1 MNDDRLKKDSTA
13 GREPRSTQDKL
24 RAAPEENFPV
34 ARERRRARNE
44 FQQTVLPSIPDIPG
58 FHLCWLAT
66 NSQYDPIHRRFSLG
80 YAPVRADEMPGYD
93 MYKVKEGDQSGHIM
107 CNEMLLCKM
116 PMDIYQDIM
125 LEHHHYQPMDEADK
139 IRVDQEQLVSQRD
152 RSGKAAGSIEGGL
165 PDESSVKLPHFS

>member
-1 MNDDRLKKDSTA
+1 MDSRLKRSA
-13 GREPRSTQDKL
+13 GESRSNRTEQDAS
-24 RAAPEENFPV
+24 RAAPEESFPV

-93 MYKVKEGDQSGHIM
+93 MYKVKDGDQSGHIM

-139 IRVDQEQLVSQRD
+139 IKVQQEQLVGQRD
-152 RSGKAAGSIEGGL
+152 RSGKAMGSIEGGL
-165 PDESSVKLPHFS
+165 PDESNVKLPHFN

>member
-58 FHLCWLAT
+58 FHSCWLAT

-80 YAPVRADEMPGYD
+80 YAPVRADELPGYD

>member
-125 LEHHHYQPMDEADK
+125 LEHHHFQPMDEADK

>member
-13 GREPRSTQDKL
+13 GREPRSAQDKS

-80 YAPVRADEMPGYD
+80 YTPVQADEMPGYD
-93 MYKVKEGDQSGHIM
+93 MYKVKDGDQSGHIM

-139 IRVDQEQLVSQRD
+139 IRVDQEQLVNQRD
-152 RSGKAAGSIEGGL
+152 RSGKAAGSIEGSL
-165 PDESSVKLPHFS
+165 PDESHVKLPFFS

>member
-1 MNDDRLKKDSTA
+1 MDSRLKRSA
-13 GREPRSTQDKL
+13 GESRKNRTEQDAP

-34 ARERRRARNE
+34 VRERRRARNE
-44 FQQTVLPSIPDIPG
+44 FQQTVLPTIPEIPN

-66 NSQYDPIHRRFSLG
+66 NSQYDPIHRRFTLG
-80 YAPVRADEMPGYD
+80 YMPVRADEMPGYD

-107 CNEMLLCKM
+107 CHEMLLCKM

-125 LEHHHYQPMDEADK
+125 LEHHHFQPMDEADK

>member
-1 MNDDRLKKDSTA
+1 MNDDRLKKDATA

-93 MYKVKEGDQSGHIM
+93 MYKVKDGDQSGHIM

-116 PMDIYQDIM
+116 PMDVYQDIM

-139 IRVDQEQLVSQRD
+139 IRVDQEQLVNQRD

-165 PDESSVKLPHFS
+165 PDESSVKLPFFS